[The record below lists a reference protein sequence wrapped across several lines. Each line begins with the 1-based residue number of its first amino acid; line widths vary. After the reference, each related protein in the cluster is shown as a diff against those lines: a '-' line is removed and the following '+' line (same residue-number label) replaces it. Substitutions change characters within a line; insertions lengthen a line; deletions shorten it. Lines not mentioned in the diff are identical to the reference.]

1 MDKLVISKT
10 DLARFFRVTIRTVT
24 NWTNEGMPRIS
35 KGKYDLMQCFKWW
48 RQRDKEIHTSE
59 RLRYLQA
66 KTITAEMKLEK
77 LKADYMPASE
87 VKDMFEK
94 RCKDLKKSLHEFAE
108 DLSKLLVNKQVD
120 EIQYIIGEETDNLLR
135 CFCKN
140 GKFVYK

>member
-1 MDKLVISKT
+1 MNKIVVSKT
-10 DLARFFRVTIRTVT
+10 YLASFFRVTIRTVT

-35 KGKYDLMQCFKWW
+35 KGKYDLIQCFKWW
-48 RQRDKEIHTSE
+48 RQRDKEIHTGE

-66 KTITAEMKLEK
+66 KTIAAEMKLEK
-77 LKADYMPASE
+77 LKADYIPASE

-94 RCKDLKKSLHEFAE
+94 RCKDLEKSLKDFTE
-108 DLSKLLVNKQVD
+108 DLSRLLVNKQAD
-120 EIQYIIGEETDNLLR
+120 EIQYIIGEKTDNLLR